1 MKKKVRRD
9 PIVKN
14 PAWRN
19 FDEDLVKP
27 DTAL

>member
-27 DTAL
+27 ETTL